1 MYRDAARAFYF
12 KNYYFFQTGIILFY
26 PIDKPLSFKVRILK
40 VLAFS
45 GKGWPTGMKII
56 KESELKKE
64 LKSPNSRAYLFF
76 GEEDYMKN
84 YYISAAK
91 KQFCVDEALLPF
103 NEIQL
108 DSFTYSP
115 SSLLD
120 AMMPLPMMSDRK
132 LIIIS
137 GLDFNSMKQGE
148 IDGLC
153 SVLSQLD
160 EYDYNTI
167 IINTFSDRFDG
178 GIIPKRP
185 SSLLNKLSEYLTP
198 VYFEKNTPS
207 RLSAWVKK
215 HYEHNGVSANNEV
228 CTFTVEYCGRD
239 MFSLASET
247 DKISYYV
254 LSSGRVNVEKNDVKY
269 ISSNTNEYD
278 AFAFTN
284 AIGSKDRAK
293 ATDILNELK
302 NKKTDPI
309 MIMSSI
315 TGAVCDIIS
324 VSSLIDSG
332 LTNSEISSSLKMHE
346 YRVSLISK
354 NRLQSQ
360 AAELLLK
367 KCVKADLDIKSSTD
381 GYRVLENLICTM

>member
-1 MYRDAARAFYF
+1 
-12 KNYYFFQTGIILFY
+12 
-26 PIDKPLSFKVRILK
+26 
-40 VLAFS
+40 
-45 GKGWPTGMKII
+45 MKII
-56 KESELKKE
+56 KESEFKKE
-64 LKSPNSRAYLFF
+64 LKAPTASAYLFF

-91 KQFCVDEALLPF
+91 KQFCTDEALSPF
-103 NEIQL
+103 NEIHL
-108 DSFTYSP
+108 DAFTYSP
-115 SSLLD
+115 SALIE
-120 AMMPLPMMSDRK
+120 AMMPLPMMADRK

-148 IDGLC
+148 IDSLC
-153 SVLSQLD
+153 SALSQLV
-160 EYDYNTI
+160 EYDYNTV

-185 SSLLNKLSEYLTP
+185 SAILIKLSDYLTP
-198 VYFEKNTPS
+198 VYFERNTPS

-215 HYEHNGVSANNEV
+215 HYEHNGVIASDEV
-228 CTFTVEYCGRD
+228 CLFTVEYCGRD

-254 LSSGRVNVEKNDVKY
+254 KSCGKSSVETDDVKY

-284 AIGSKDRAK
+284 AIGAKDRAR
-293 ATDILNELK
+293 AVDILYDLK

-309 MIMSSI
+309 TVMSSI

-324 VSSLIDSG
+324 VSTLIESG
-332 LTNSEISSSLKMHE
+332 LTNAEISSALKIHE
-346 YRVSLISK
+346 YRVSLIAK
-354 NRLQSQ
+354 NRLPSHD
-360 AAELLLK
+360 ARSLLK

-381 GYRVLENLICTM
+381 GYRVIENLICTM